1 MEAEGPESESTRES
15 PEKQLWERIR
25 EERKETNRKP
35 STRIKKE
42 CMRDQ
47 AGKNEEEVRSE
58 SGRQALV
65 KSL

>member
-35 STRIKKE
+35 STRIRKE

-58 SGRQALV
+58 SGRQALR